1 MITVRTTKTR
11 CSWSCHP
18 SAVRRPPS
26 SHCRHDH
33 HLHYHQGFTAFFG
46 VLPSQ
51 YMYHHWPVSL
61 FSFPP
66 FAPSVSFPGLHRL
79 LLNFTIIGVPSINF
93 LFNLI
98 WLLKY
103 GVSYEQ
109 AAFLGDAAASI
120 WGAMLGM
127 AAILVVDLVLVPFA
141 MPFHGQA
148 LIFQMLY
155 LWSRTQGPEV
165 NVSLFGLITLKALYL
180 PFALFFVDL
189 VQGANPAHGIQGMLA
204 GHLVWFLQNVV
215 QARWVNEV
223 PAWLRRARWVDMLD
237 NLGKGRAPTGTATGR
252 AGSGVRV
259 VDRGARSGA
268 GTGTGTSAAPD
279 GVRPSTS
286 SAGFRA
292 FSGRGHK
299 LT

>member
-1 MITVRTTKTR
+1 M
-11 CSWSCHP
+11 
-18 SAVRRPPS
+18 
-26 SHCRHDH
+26 
-33 HLHYHQGFTAFFG
+33 FG
-46 VLPSQ
+46 LLPSQ

-120 WGAMLGM
+120 WAAMLGM
-127 AAILVVDLVLVPFA
+127 AAVLVVDLVLVPFA

-165 NVSLFGLITLKALYL
+165 KVSLFGLVSLKALYL

-189 VQGANPAHGIQGMLA
+189 VQGANPAHGVQGMLA

-223 PAWLRRARWVDMLD
+223 PAWLRRARWVDALD
-237 NLGKGRAPTGTATGR
+237 NLGKGRAATGTATGTATGR

-268 GTGTGTSAAPD
+268 GTGTGTGTGTRTSAAPD
-279 GVRPSTS
+279 GARPSTS